1 MSKSPEI
8 KVAEQ
13 LTNLMDDHWFNP
25 TIFGRYLA
33 EQPVYTIDRVMEMVA
48 SIISEQAK
56 MYQLLRLKGTS
67 SEGLLLANE
76 LNECIKAYQEVTV
89 ISNLKLPKPTLY
101 NLKREEPVR
110 QVQFGWREDKDP
122 FQQAYTLNRRM
133 PGIDR

>member
-1 MSKSPEI
+1 MKTPEI

-25 TIFGRYLA
+25 TMFGRYLA
-33 EQPVYTIDRVMEMVA
+33 EQPLYTIDRIMEMIT

-56 MYQLLRLKGTS
+56 MYELLRLKGTS

-89 ISNLKLPKPTLY
+89 ISNLKLPKPTVY
-101 NLKREEPVR
+101 NIKREEPVKSKHYGWIDIDKNPFD
-110 QVQFGWREDKDP
+110 QV
-122 FQQAYTLNRRM
+122 
-133 PGIDR
+133 